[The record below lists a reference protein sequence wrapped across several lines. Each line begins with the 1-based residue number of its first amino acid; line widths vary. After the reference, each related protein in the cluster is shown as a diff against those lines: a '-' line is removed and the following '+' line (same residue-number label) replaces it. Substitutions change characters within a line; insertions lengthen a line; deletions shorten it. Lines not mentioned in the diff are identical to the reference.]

1 MLILLVSL
9 PFLASVLAAL
19 LPSNA
24 RNAEAWL
31 AGTVAVCG
39 LVITCWLYPQVT
51 NGGIIRE
58 EIAWLPALGLKLV
71 FRLDGFAWLFCLLVT
86 GVGFLVVLYARYYMS
101 PADPVPRFFAF
112 FLAFMGSMLGMVV
125 SGNLIQLVVFW
136 ELTSITS
143 FLLIG
148 YWFHIPQAREGARM
162 ALTVTGMGGLALLA
176 GGVIICHIDGS

>member
-1 MLILLVSL
+1 M
-9 PFLASVLAAL
+9 LAAL

-39 LVITCWLYPQVT
+39 LAITCWLYPQVT

-125 SGNLIQLVVFW
+125 S
-136 ELTSITS
+136 
-143 FLLIG
+143 
-148 YWFHIPQAREGARM
+148 
-162 ALTVTGMGGLALLA
+162 
-176 GGVIICHIDGS
+176 